1 MIRLRQL
8 EAFRAVMQAASVT
21 QAAEVLRISQPAVSR
36 LIAGFEQDI
45 GFPLFHRRRGRLQPT
60 PEATFLLGE
69 VERAITNLD
78 HIGQI
83 AEDIRNRRTGHLRI
97 ACLPGFGTSLLPQV
111 LAQFLIQRPDITV
124 SLQPRH
130 NQRVQEWIM
139 AQQYDVGFAEVPV
152 EHPAIEFE
160 TLHVRCVAVLSEQH
174 PLAARKVLTPR
185 DLDGV
190 PLITMNRDHPHFH
203 AVRLAFERAGVHFN
217 VRVETRQ
224 FASACIIASE
234 GVGVSIVSPIDA
246 EEYTHRGLAI
256 RRFEPA
262 LPFGL
267 GILYP
272 AHRPRSLILAEFVAM
287 FRDSLKR
294 FQMEAASGQRLA
306 G

>member
-8 EAFRAVMQAASVT
+8 EAFRAVMQTASVT
-21 QAAEVLRISQPAVSR
+21 QAAEILRISQPAVSR
-36 LIAGFEQDI
+36 LIAGLERDI
-45 GFPLFHRRRGRLQPT
+45 GFPLFRRRRGRLQPT

-69 VERAITNLD
+69 VERAIANLD

-97 ACLPGFGTSLLPQV
+97 ACLPGFATSLLPNV
-111 LAQFLIQRPDITV
+111 LARFLEQRPDVTV

-139 AQQYDVGFAEVPV
+139 AQQYDVGIAEDPV
-152 EHPAIEFE
+152 EHSAIEFE
-160 TLHVRCVAVLSEQH
+160 SLHVRCVCVLSERD
-174 PLAARKVLTPR
+174 PLAARPVLTPR

-203 AVRLAFERAGVHFN
+203 AVRLAFDRAGAQMN

-224 FASACIIASE
+224 FASACIMASE
-234 GVGVSIVSPIDA
+234 GIGVSVVSPIDA
-246 EEYTHRGLAI
+246 AEYRHKGLAV
-256 RRFEPA
+256 RPFEPA
-262 LPFGL
+262 LTFGL

-272 AHRPRSLILAEFVAM
+272 AHRPRSLILAEFVSM
-287 FRDSLKR
+287 FRDSLKPYLA
-294 FQMEAASGQRLA
+294 EAGGNQRLA